1 MAAVCATRS
10 IAVLIVGTASDTEA
24 IDVRLN
30 QLDVVRETGASRV
43 SRLAIS
49 MVIILTTF
57 VTGAQSIGSRVNA
70 TSDLNESSGSVV
82 LIIGGGNEASR
93 HGTGLRSIDV
103 GDSAEGNSII
113 FTVGNGFDV
122 LLVAVVSFI
131 TSTGR
136 QKQAEA
142 RFAVQCNCH
151 TRHISGDSS
160 NNIFVSSCCGRHLGG
175 GGLSRNDSGKLGS
188 RLDTANV
195 VQRIQNTLLV
205 EQVAAVNS
213 RAVDVRATL
222 GSGRNNDL
230 H

>member
-57 VTGAQSIGSRVNA
+57 VAGAQSIGSRVNA

-82 LIIGGGNEASR
+82 LIIGGGNEAGR

-122 LLVAVVSFI
+122 LLVVVVSFI

-142 RFAVQCNCH
+142 RFAVQSNCH
-151 TRHISGDSS
+151 TRHVSGDSS
-160 NNIFVSSCCGRHLGG
+160 NNILISSCCGRHLGG
-175 GGLSRNDSGKLGS
+175 GSLSRHDSGKLGS
-188 RLDTANV
+188 RLDTANGV
-195 VQRIQNTLLV
+195 LRIQNTLLV

-213 RAVDVRATL
+213 RAVDVRTTL
-222 GSGRNNDL
+222 GSCRNNDR

>member
-10 IAVLIVGTASDTEA
+10 IAVLIVSTASDTEA

-57 VTGAQSIGSRVNA
+57 VAGAQSISSRVNA
-70 TSDLNESSGSVV
+70 TSDLNKSSSSVV
-82 LIIGGGNEASR
+82 LVIGGGNETSR
-93 HGTGLRSIDV
+93 HGTGLRSIDI

-113 FTVGNGFDV
+113 FAVRNGFNV
-122 LLVAVVSFI
+122 LFAAVVSFI

-142 RFAVQCNCH
+142 RLAVQSNCH
-151 TRHISGDSS
+151 TRHVSGDS
-160 NNIFVSSCCGRHLGG
+160 NTNILIGRCCGCHLGS
-175 GGLSRNDSGKLGS
+175 GGLSRNDGGKLGS
-188 RLDTANV
+188 RLDTANGV
-195 VQRIQNTLLV
+195 LRVQDTLLV

-213 RAVDVRATL
+213 RAVDVRTTL
-222 GSGRNNDL
+222 GSRRNNDR